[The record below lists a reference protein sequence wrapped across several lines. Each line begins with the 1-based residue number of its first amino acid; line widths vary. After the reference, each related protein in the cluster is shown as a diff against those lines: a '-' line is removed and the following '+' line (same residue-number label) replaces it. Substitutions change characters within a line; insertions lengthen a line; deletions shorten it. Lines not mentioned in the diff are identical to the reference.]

1 MRMLQVARKT
11 LLESWREPQL
21 TILLMLFP
29 ALMIAIYFYGYGQSG
44 QGMAQLLNVQVVNL
58 DTGANGAVLVEAIQ
72 AAKFDGKPVFRVAV
86 AANRGEAEVAL
97 REGQACL
104 LLVIPA
110 DFSARLAQVGQIP
123 ADLLLVGDPVN
134 DLYIFAQSFIT
145 EMIQIFVDQ
154 SAGWT
159 LNAPLE
165 YTFVPGT
172 GTLNDFQFG
181 VPGLLVFGILFGS
194 ISTALFM
201 VREETRG
208 TLKRL
213 RLTRLRSFDLL
224 GGVLIAQAVLSL
236 LQMFFALGF
245 AVWFG
250 FQSPGNL
257 LLAALLGVLVS
268 LIASSCGFMTACFA
282 HNDGEAANYAMV
294 FLAPLAFLS
303 GSVFPLP
310 SAPLFQIGGRVF
322 QVYDLLPTAHATTA
336 LRRVLIYGDGLP
348 QILLETVILLV
359 STGLFLLVGIWIYRR
374 TKLS

>member
-1 MRMLQVARKT
+1 MKMLQVAHKT
-11 LLESWREPQL
+11 LLEAWREPQL
-21 TILLMLFP
+21 TVLLMLFP
-29 ALMIAIYFYGYGQSG
+29 ALLIAIYFYGYGQSG

-58 DTGANGAVLVEAIQ
+58 DAGAGGTRLMEAIRD
-72 AAKFDGKPVFRVAV
+72 AKFDGEPVFKIT
-86 AANRGEAEVAL
+86 AAASRSEAEVAL
-97 REGQACL
+97 RESQSCL

-110 DFSARLAQVGQIP
+110 NFSARLAQTRQIP
-123 ADLLLVGDPVN
+123 ADLLLVGDPAN
-134 DLYIFAQSFIT
+134 DLYIFTQSFIT
-145 EMIQIFVDQ
+145 GTVQAFVDQ
-154 SAGWT
+154 ASGWT

-172 GTLNDFQFG
+172 GTLNDFQLG
-181 VPGLLVFGILFGS
+181 VPGLLVFGLLFGS

-201 VREETRG
+201 VREETHG

-213 RLTRLRSFDLL
+213 RLTRLSSFDLL

-236 LQMFFALGF
+236 LQMFLSLGF

-257 LLAALLGVLVS
+257 LLVALLGVLVS
-268 LIASSCGFMTACFA
+268 LIASSCGFLTACFS
-282 HNDGEAANYAMV
+282 HNDGEAANFAMV

-310 SAPLFQIGGRVF
+310 AAPLFEIGGRVF
-322 QVYDLLPTAHATTA
+322 QVYDLLPTSHATTA

-348 QILLETVILLV
+348 QVLLETVVLLV
-359 STGLFLLVGIWIYRR
+359 FTGLFLLVGTWIYRR